1 MELRTTSR
9 LQRSDQLSK
18 TVAKQGEVSAKVKAQ
33 PSQKQAPTDN
43 LTLSRQALAYLEE
56 QNRQRWEKAQEKLQR
71 DMAQTENLLN
81 GLDNAND
88 QIDAM
93 TKALK
98 VLLTCQKISASI
110 IKGDNVPPEDIQYL
124 IENDP
129 EGYKMAIALRRPKDD
144 PEDCESVLDDEDK
157 NRSTQQS
164 GVGEAPSISAPEAA
178 SGGGEASAPAE

>member
-9 LQRSDQLSK
+9 LQRNEQLSK
-18 TVAKQGEVSAKVKAQ
+18 AAAKRGDVSANVKTQ
-33 PSQKQAPTDN
+33 PSQKQAPTDK
-43 LTLSRQALAYLEE
+43 LTLSRQALTYLEE
-56 QNRQRWEKAQEKLQR
+56 QNRRRWEQAQEKLQR
-71 DMAQTENLLN
+71 EMAQANGLLDE
-81 GLDNAND
+81 LDNANN

-129 EGYKMAIALRRPKDD
+129 EGYKMALALRRPKDD

-157 NRSTQQS
+157 NGSVQKS
-164 GVGEAPSISAPEAA
+164 CGAEAPSISAPEAA

>member
-9 LQRSDQLSK
+9 LQRSEQLTK
-18 TVAKQGEVSAKVKAQ
+18 AVAKREEVSAKVKTQ
-33 PSQKQAPTDN
+33 PSQRHTPTDN

-56 QNRQRWEKAQEKLQR
+56 QNRRRWEQAQEKLQR
-71 DMAQTENLLN
+71 EMTQANDLLN
-81 GLDNAND
+81 ELDNAND

-98 VLLTCQKISASI
+98 VLLKCQKISASI
-110 IKGDNVPPEDIQYL
+110 IKGDNVPPEDMQYL
-124 IENDP
+124 MENDP

-164 GVGEAPSISAPEAA
+164 GGGEAPSISAPEAA